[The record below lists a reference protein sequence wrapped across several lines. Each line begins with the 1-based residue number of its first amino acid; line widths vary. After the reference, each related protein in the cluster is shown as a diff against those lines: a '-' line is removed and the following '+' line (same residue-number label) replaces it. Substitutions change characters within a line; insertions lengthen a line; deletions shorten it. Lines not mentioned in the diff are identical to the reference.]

1 MDWRICTEDDLR
13 RYKQM
18 KIGLLNSKERLQLV
32 SETMRSPKTSLGERS
47 KRAETEFINAMVEME
62 RLSANINSA
71 QKLINIIER
80 GLASLSPEDRKL
92 LEKFY
97 MSSSPSK
104 MRHLSDEFGYEA
116 RTLYRKRE
124 RALTNFTIAM
134 YGLEL
139 S

>member
-1 MDWRICTEDDLR
+1 MDWRLCAEDDLR

-18 KIGLLNSKERLQLV
+18 KIGLLNSKDRLRLV
-32 SETMRSPKTSLGERS
+32 SESVRSPKTSLGRKS
-47 KRAETEFINAMVEME
+47 KRAESEVINAVVEME
-62 RLSANINSA
+62 RLAANINSA
-71 QKLINIIER
+71 ERLINIIER
-80 GLASLSPEDRKL
+80 GLDSLSDEERRL

-104 MRHLSDEFGYEA
+104 MRHLSEEFGYEP
-116 RTLYRKRE
+116 RTLYRKRD

>member
-1 MDWRICTEDDLR
+1 MDWKICAEDDLR

-18 KIGLLNSKERLQLV
+18 KIGLLNSKDRLRLV
-32 SETMRSPKTSLGERS
+32 SETVRAPKTSFGRKS
-47 KRAETEFINAMVEME
+47 RRAESEIISALVEIE
-62 RLSANINSA
+62 RLSANISSA
-71 QKLINIIER
+71 ERLLAIIER
-80 GLASLSPEDRKL
+80 GLDSLSDEERRL

-104 MRHLSDEFGYEA
+104 MRHLSEEFGYEP
-116 RTLYRKRE
+116 RTLYRKRD

>member
-1 MDWRICTEDDLR
+1 MDWRICAEDDLR

-18 KIGLLNSKERLQLV
+18 KIGLINSKDRLQLV
-32 SETMRSPKTSLGERS
+32 SEAIRSPKTSLGERS
-47 KRAETEFINAMVEME
+47 KRMESELINAFVEKE
-62 RLSANINSA
+62 RLTANINSA
-71 QKLINIIER
+71 ERMINIIER
-80 GLASLSPEDRKL
+80 GLASLSEEDRRL

-97 MSSSPSK
+97 MSNSPTK
-104 MRHLSDEFGYEA
+104 MRHLSEEFGYEA